1 MTIRFDTTSA
11 LVRLVRMRASQVLD
25 AVVFVGKV
33 AIIHVLVRRLL
44 S

>member
-1 MTIRFDTTSA
+1 MSKFDATST
-11 LVRLVRMRASQVLD
+11 LVGLVGMRASQVLD
-25 AVVFVGKV
+25 TVVFVGKV